1 MTTQILKQKNEAVNA
16 YQKMMSVYKKYI
28 HTALS
33 QAYHDANIPTDNDDT
48 VELVLTGLVETF
60 ELVPFNEQ
68 VKLNLNDALSQ
79 GKGFTETFHL
89 YGKLISKNGRKSS
102 KVSKVHGVFTF
113 TTGLGFVQ
121 FYNKAFMKITLK

>member
-1 MTTQILKQKNEAVNA
+1 MTTQILKAKNEAVKS
-16 YQKMMSVYKKYI
+16 YQKMTSVYKKYI
-28 HTALS
+28 HASLS
-33 QAYHDANIPTDNDDT
+33 QAYHDANIPTDGT

-60 ELVPFNEQ
+60 ELVSFNEQ
-68 VKLNLNDALSQ
+68 VKLNLNYALSQ

-89 YGKLISKNGRKSS
+89 YGKLIGKNGRKSS